1 MRGNLKKRKWGKFAV
16 ITLRKKY
23 YRKYSGSKQQ
33 DKNVTLHP
41 VPNTGSQGLEFF
53 GTTGPKERKKERK
66 KVFSAKTLNE
76 GKEVYL
82 NRKHR
87 SRKMLQMFN
96 TRIQY

>member
-66 KVFSAKTLNE
+66 YLVQKPST
-76 GKEVYL
+76 KEKRY
-82 NRKHR
+82 
-87 SRKMLQMFN
+87 
-96 TRIQY
+96 I